1 MMFASGADRMIAA
14 ARGGDREV
22 LGALLESYR
31 DYLRVLARVE
41 LGRDVKAKF
50 DASDVVQ
57 EAFLD
62 AHRQFP
68 AFRGD
73 SRAQFTRWLREI
85 LAGTMA
91 NLVRRYLGTRA
102 RDPRLEQRLRSAVD
116 RSVDG
121 MDRLAANS
129 GGTPSQQAMRAE
141 RVLGVAAALEELP
154 DDYRRVIIL
163 RHIDGLP
170 FAEVAAHLGRSVDAV
185 EKLWVR
191 GVTAL
196 RRTLAERD
204 R

>member
-1 MMFASGADRMIAA
+1 MFTSGADRMIAA
-14 ARGGDREV
+14 ARRGDRDV

-73 SRAQFTRWLREI
+73 NRAQFTRWLREI

-102 RDPRLEQRLRSAVD
+102 RDPRLEERLRSAVD
-116 RSVDG
+116 RSADG
-121 MDRLAANS
+121 MDRLAADS
-129 GGTPSQQAMRAE
+129 GGTPSQEAMRAE

-154 DDYRRVIIL
+154 DDYRRVIVL

-170 FAEVAAHLGRSVDAV
+170 FADVAAHLGRSVDAV

-196 RRTLAERD
+196 RRALAERD